1 MSNSLKYRTNI
12 YNRVYITCY
21 LKLMQGCQVYFF
33 NRVSEIQQKTHT
45 EGRNLVLDVTN
56 KTVADPLGINSVI
69 CLTAVYRCSLEQSKC
84 MK

>member
-33 NRVSEIQQKTHT
+33 
-45 EGRNLVLDVTN
+45 
-56 KTVADPLGINSVI
+56 
-69 CLTAVYRCSLEQSKC
+69 
-84 MK
+84 